1 MNLKLRADD
10 NGGAIFTQNTTA
22 LTASKTNV
30 GQLASRPARKSSWRT
45 LETGANRKPAF
56 WT

>member
-1 MNLKLRADD
+1 VNLKLRADD

-30 GQLASRPARKSSWRT
+30 GQLASRRGASWGPEPT
-45 LETGANRKPAF
+45 ANRRFERKTP
-56 WT
+56 